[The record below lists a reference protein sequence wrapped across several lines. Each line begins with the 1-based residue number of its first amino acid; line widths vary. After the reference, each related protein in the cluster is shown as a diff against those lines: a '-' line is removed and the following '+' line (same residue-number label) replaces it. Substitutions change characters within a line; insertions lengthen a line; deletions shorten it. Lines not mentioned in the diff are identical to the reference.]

1 MSFSSSFFSYPNL
14 GPIRDLVVINSEGQN
29 QVVTC
34 SGAFKVKLFKE
45 NHSYSFKEGSLR
57 IIRSGIGIEEHA
69 NVELS
74 GIKALFSLR
83 YSSELD
89 NYLVASF
96 MDETHL
102 LKLNGEDLED
112 TEINGNSGAH

>member
-1 MSFSSSFFSYPNL
+1 M
-14 GPIRDLVVINSEGQN
+14 
-29 QVVTC
+29 
-34 SGAFKVKLFKE
+34 
-45 NHSYSFKEGSLR
+45 R

-74 GIKALFSLR
+74 GIKALFTLR
-83 YSSELD
+83 YLSELD

-102 LKLNGEDLED
+102 LKLNGEELED
-112 TEINGNSGAH
+112 TEIHGKSHVVFFIRLRVRCKCSNFMDWNVIKR